1 MTPHTDRSALSLA
14 KTGIEEHLNRY
25 GTLLFTNQG
34 SSMRPLIRQG
44 KDAFVIQ
51 KKGAGRCKK
60 YDAVLYKCGGKYILH
75 RILQV
80 REQDYVIC
88 GDNCFRR
95 EYGITDR
102 NILGVMTE
110 VIRGG
115 KTVKVTH
122 PGYLLYVHLWCD
134 FFPVRA
140 ALLRLRGALGRL
152 VRRLK

>member
-1 MTPHTDRSALSLA
+1 MTPFTDQNALPMQ

-51 KKGAGRCKK
+51 KKGPERCNK
-60 YDAVLYKCGGKYILH
+60 YDAVLYKCNGKYILH

-88 GDNCFRR
+88 GDNCFRK
-95 EYGITDR
+95 EYGITDQD
-102 NILGVMTE
+102 ILGVMTE

-115 KTVKVTH
+115 KSVKVTH
-122 PGYLLYVHLWCD
+122 RGYLLYVHLWCD

-140 ALLRLRGALGRL
+140 ALLWLRSLLAGI
-152 VRRLK
+152 VRKLI